1 MDLID
6 KIDRQYGN
14 LSSGE
19 VKEKVES
26 GEYVAHEGHGN
37 TVAITESVTGKLIAG
52 SPAFAR
58 SKEDLDSG
66 KDFDFRKARDIAR
79 QTIQR
84 PDGSWMDGTEYTMHK
99 LFEGMDKS
107 DPRHLQLFMNY
118 FWGKPSEIKNA
129 EANQDLL
136 EELIRVTRVRNV

>member
-37 TVAITESVTGKLIAG
+37 TVAITVSVTG
-52 SPAFAR
+52 
-58 SKEDLDSG
+58 
-66 KDFDFRKARDIAR
+66 
-79 QTIQR
+79 
-84 PDGSWMDGTEYTMHK
+84 
-99 LFEGMDKS
+99 
-107 DPRHLQLFMNY
+107 
-118 FWGKPSEIKNA
+118 
-129 EANQDLL
+129 
-136 EELIRVTRVRNV
+136 

>member
-1 MDLID
+1 MDLLD
-6 KIDRQYGN
+6 KLGRQYGT

-19 VKEKVES
+19 VKERVES
-26 GEYVAHEGHGN
+26 GEYNAHEGHGN
-37 TVAITESVTGKLIAG
+37 TVAVTESVTGKLSAG

-58 SKEDLDSG
+58 CKDDLDAG
-66 KDFDFRKARDIAR
+66 KDFDLKIARDIAR
-79 QTIQR
+79 QRLQR

-99 LFEGMDKS
+99 LFEGMDKA

-118 FWGKPSEIKNA
+118 FWGKPSEIK
-129 EANQDLL
+129 QLTTDKDLV

>member
-1 MDLID
+1 MDLLD
-6 KIDRQYGN
+6 KIDRQYGT

-19 VKEKVES
+19 VKERVES
-26 GEYVAHEGHGN
+26 GEYNAHEGHGN
-37 TVAITESVTGKLIAG
+37 TVAVTESVTGKLIAG

-58 SKEDLDSG
+58 SKEDLDAG
-66 KDFDFRKARDIAR
+66 KDFDLKKARDIAR
-79 QTIQR
+79 QRLQR

-99 LFEGMDKS
+99 LFEGMDKA

-118 FWGKPSEIKNA
+118 FWGKPSEIK
-129 EANQDLL
+129 QLTTDKDLV